1 MRVAARSEEIEPDMP
16 HIVVKLYAGK
26 SEAQKA
32 EIAEALTRALMASAG
47 CSEKAV
53 SVAIEDV
60 APEDWA
66 EQVYRPEIAARMDS
80 LYRKP
85 GYDPL

>member
-1 MRVAARSEEIEPDMP
+1 MP

-26 SEAQKA
+26 SETQKA
-32 EIAEALTRALMASAG
+32 EIAEALTRALMASSG

-53 SVAIEDV
+53 SVALEDV

-66 EQVYRPEIAARMDS
+66 EQVYHPEIAARMDS
-80 LYRKP
+80 LYKKP